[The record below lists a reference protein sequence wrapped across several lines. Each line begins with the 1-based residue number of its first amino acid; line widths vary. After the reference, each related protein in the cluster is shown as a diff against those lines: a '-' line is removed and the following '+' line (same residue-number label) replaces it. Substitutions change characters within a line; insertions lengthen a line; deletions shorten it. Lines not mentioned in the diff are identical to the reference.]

1 MISTPKHAEVGWC
14 HYCVSEKLVIPS
26 ELQDDVPILHYNAD
40 DVKTDIELESKGVH
54 KGVFRG

>member
-1 MISTPKHAEVGWC
+1 MSL
-14 HYCVSEKLVIPS
+14 YCVSEKLVIPS

-40 DVKTDIELESKGVH
+40 DVKTDIQLESKGVN